1 MNPNVRSGS
10 SEFWGVR
17 TRSGGL
23 QPGLLQLPAPNPFLS
38 DVAHRLSA
46 AVFNPR
52 HKVTVK
58 LEISAA
64 NCSQKSPD
72 VLSIAIACSDG
83 SIRRDLIFVPI
94 E

>member
-38 DVAHRLSA
+38 DVAHRHSV

-52 HKVTVK
+52 H
-58 LEISAA
+58 
-64 NCSQKSPD
+64 
-72 VLSIAIACSDG
+72 
-83 SIRRDLIFVPI
+83 
-94 E
+94 